1 MARAFPKQGYQL
13 GLSSKNQFRHEEH
26 RVPAPCFTF
35 WKCWGF
41 ELATPTLVTWVEIF
55 SLSLWQHQQ
64 LLQPPDLL
72 AVPPTVL
79 AGCAHRIAAAP
90 WPDPSLQCWHHSQS
104 GRCHG
109 MVRFHCIVDMVG
121 HPRNAVYVRHRV
133 ARPTPFLCCSLS
145 CDAPECMLGTF
156 SHAVLFF

>member
-1 MARAFPKQGYQL
+1 MQIRSRICARWAVEKEYVWKTGRSKQLGASLARALPKQGYQL
-13 GLSSKNQFRHEEH
+13 GLSSKNLFRLEGH

-35 WKCWGF
+35 WKSC

-79 AGCAHRIAAAP
+79 AGCAHHTAVAHGQTLPFSVGTTA
-90 WPDPSLQCWHHSQS
+90 SQ
-104 GRCHG
+104 
-109 MVRFHCIVDMVG
+109 VG
-121 HPRNAVYVRHRV
+121 ATAWFTSTV
-133 ARPTPFLCCSLS
+133 
-145 CDAPECMLGTF
+145 
-156 SHAVLFF
+156 

>member
-1 MARAFPKQGYQL
+1 MQIRFRICARWAVEKEYVWKTGRSKQLGASLARTFPKQGYQL

-35 WKCWGF
+35 WKSWGF

-55 SLSLWQHQQ
+55 SLSLWQLQQ

-79 AGCAHRIAAAP
+79 AGCAHHIAVAHGQTLPFSVGTTA
-90 WPDPSLQCWHHSQS
+90 SQ
-104 GRCHG
+104 
-109 MVRFHCIVDMVG
+109 VG
-121 HPRNAVYVRHRV
+121 ATAWFASTV
-133 ARPTPFLCCSLS
+133 LWIW
-145 CDAPECMLGTF
+145 LGTL
-156 SHAVLFF
+156 AMRCTCVTV